1 MTINI
6 HKKSFFLGVFIG
18 ISIVCIGIVTLAIIL
33 KSREPAPMI
42 SQYELLHNFEKP
54 KSYEKKVV
62 SSFKIF
68 EVRAEYSLARE
79 VSDNNPNTYNGKL
92 VSIIGRK
99 FYNDQI
105 VTVKNPLWVGTLPE
119 EDNSKLKIIPVIEGI
134 IEYPCPTK

>member
-1 MTINI
+1 MKIFI
-6 HKKSFFLGVFIG
+6 EKKSFFLGVFIG
-18 ISIVCIGIVTLAIIL
+18 ISIVCIGIVILAIIIN
-33 KSREPAPMI
+33 SRKERPV
-42 SQYELLHNFEKP
+42 SQYELLHTFEKP

-62 SSFKIF
+62 SSFKIY
-68 EVRAEYSLARE
+68 EVRGEYSLAKE

-119 EDNSKLKIIPVIEGI
+119 EYNSKLIIIPVIEGV

>member
-1 MTINI
+1 MNI
-6 HKKSFFLGVFIG
+6 FIEKKSFFLGVFIG

-42 SQYELLHNFEKP
+42 SQYELLHTFKNP

-62 SSFKIF
+62 SSFKIY
-68 EVRAEYSLARE
+68 EVRAEYSLAKE

-92 VSIIGRK
+92 VSIIGRE

-119 EDNSKLKIIPVIEGI
+119 EDNYKLKIIPVIEGV
-134 IEYPCPTK
+134 IEYPSPTK

>member
-1 MTINI
+1 MNI
-6 HKKSFFLGVFIG
+6 FIEKKSFFLGVFIG

-42 SQYELLHNFEKP
+42 SQYELLHTFEKP

-62 SSFKIF
+62 SSFKIY
-68 EVRAEYSLARE
+68 EVRGEYSLAKE

-119 EDNSKLKIIPVIEGI
+119 EYNSKLIIIPVIEGV
-134 IEYPCPTK
+134 IEYPSPTK